1 MAQFD
6 VYPLPNNFDML
17 FVDLQSGAVDEFN
30 TRLMA
35 PLVPMDPNLKPIR
48 GVNRELKFGSRTYL
62 FMPQLMSA
70 VRTRDPGKPLG
81 NIADQRDG
89 IIGALDVLFVGI

>member
-6 VYPLPNNFDML
+6 VYALPNDFDML

-35 PLVPMDPNLKPIR
+35 PLVPPRP
-48 GVNRELKFGSRTYL
+48 ELE
-62 FMPQLMSA
+62 A
-70 VRTRDPGKPLG
+70 H
-81 NIADQRDG
+81 
-89 IIGALDVLFVGI
+89 

>member
-6 VYPLPNNFDML
+6 VYSLPNDQDML

-35 PLVPMDPNLKPIR
+35 PLLPLDPRIKPLR
-48 GVNRELKFGSRTYL
+48 RVNRELTFGPRTYL

-70 VRTRDPGKPLG
+70 VRMRDLGKPLG
-81 NIADQRDG
+81 NIQDQRDR
-89 IIGALDVLFVGI
+89 IVSALDVLFVGI